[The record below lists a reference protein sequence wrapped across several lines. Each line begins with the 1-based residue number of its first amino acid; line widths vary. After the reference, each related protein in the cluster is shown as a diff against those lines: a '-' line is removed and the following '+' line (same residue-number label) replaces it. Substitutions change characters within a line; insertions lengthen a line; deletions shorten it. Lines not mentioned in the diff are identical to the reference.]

1 MGAAGLLIGTVAWQA
16 EGCLPGRAFAYPC
29 LWRLAS
35 CLAHTLPPILSLP
48 PCMICSPACR
58 CDQPTA
64 EAFLAS
70 YCRALAREAPP
81 PSAATASPAPWPLP
95 ASWPR
100 RPPSTCLSFVAM
112 CYTLLH
118 ELGPLHDVFKRRPEL
133 WEARSLEQVQAEL
146 WGWLDCLF
154 ESA

>member
-1 MGAAGLLIGTVAWQA
+1 MGVAGLLIGTVAWQA
-16 EGCLPGRAFAYPC
+16 EGCLPWGAVRVATCSAWP
-29 LWRLAS
+29 
-35 CLAHTLPPILSLP
+35 TLHPALCPYIEP
-48 PCMICSPACR
+48 PCMICPPACR

-81 PSAATASPAPWPLP
+81 PSAATAVPAPWPLL

-100 RPPSTCLSFVAM
+100 RPPGTPLSFVAM

-118 ELGPLHDVFKRRPEL
+118 ELGLLHDVFKRRPEL

-154 ESA
+154 KSA